1 MTDGYVQQPGSS
13 TDVRVDGKR
22 VAGKMSF
29 NPPGSGGSR
38 PEMAERDMDFI
49 PEVEGGREAQ
59 PAGHHLHAH
68 FVLLRGGR
76 IGEESAEESGLRVC
90 SRAHTSIRV
99 RLRVGSWQAI

>member
-13 TDVRVDGKR
+13 KDVRVDGKR

-38 PEMAERDMDFI
+38 PEMAERDLDFI

-59 PAGHHLHAH
+59 PAGHHLHDKY
-68 FVLLRGGR
+68 RTG
-76 IGEESAEESGLRVC
+76 
-90 SRAHTSIRV
+90 TT
-99 RLRVGSWQAI
+99 VGKRTPLVDGNAKVTGQACMAMM

>member
-38 PEMAERDMDFI
+38 PEMAERDLDFI
-49 PEVEGGREAQ
+49 PEVEGGKEAQ
-59 PAGHHLHAH
+59 PAGHHQHDNTAP
-68 FVLLRGGR
+68 VPLLEKELLSLTVMRKLQ
-76 IGEESAEESGLRVC
+76 A
-90 SRAHTSIRV
+90 
-99 RLRVGSWQAI
+99 RLGMVMM